1 MSNINFATPAIIVLG
16 SILIAL
22 GVIITALVLMQSGKS
37 KGLSGSIAGG
47 ADTFFGKSRGSALDR
62 ILSKLTIVCS
72 ILIVGISIALV
83 VVISSTIGAA

>member
-1 MSNINFATPAIIVLG
+1 MFVTTPIIVLG
-16 SILIAL
+16 SLLIAL

-47 ADTFFGKSRGSALDR
+47 ADTFFGKSRGSALDK

-83 VVISSTIGAA
+83 VVISVTMGA

>member
-1 MSNINFATPAIIVLG
+1 MFVTTPIIVLG

-62 ILSKLTIVCS
+62 ILSKVTIVCAV
-72 ILIVGISIALV
+72 LIVGISIALV
-83 VVISSTIGAA
+83 VVISSTMAG

>member
-1 MSNINFATPAIIVLG
+1 MFVTTPIIVLG
-16 SILIAL
+16 SLLIAL
-22 GVIITALVLMQSGKS
+22 GVIVTALVLMQSGKS

-47 ADTFFGKSRGSALDR
+47 ADTFFGKSRGSALDK

-83 VVISSTIGAA
+83 VVISVTMGA